1 MVASSS
7 PIPSSDSPKSAL
19 RLSRSSSLHDPFPL
33 LPYVSNP
40 SLDALIL
47 TRNSDNFDWKL
58 FFIHLNS
65 LFPLLFLA
73 AVRLFKRTK
82 SNTIV
87 ITGLNGAGKTV
98 LFYQVGVAFLNCIF
112 FPLDFLGDFDN
123 LRLLGT
129 SRVEFD
135 AIELFFC
142 VYLRFRSVGN

>member
-1 MVASSS
+1 M
-7 PIPSSDSPKSAL
+7 
-19 RLSRSSSLHDPFPL
+19 
-33 LPYVSNP
+33 
-40 SLDALIL
+40 
-47 TRNSDNFDWKL
+47 
-58 FFIHLNS
+58 
-65 LFPLLFLA
+65 FLA

-87 ITGLNGAGKTV
+87 LTGLSGAGKTV
-98 LFYQVGVAFLNCIF
+98 LFYQVGVAFFNCLF